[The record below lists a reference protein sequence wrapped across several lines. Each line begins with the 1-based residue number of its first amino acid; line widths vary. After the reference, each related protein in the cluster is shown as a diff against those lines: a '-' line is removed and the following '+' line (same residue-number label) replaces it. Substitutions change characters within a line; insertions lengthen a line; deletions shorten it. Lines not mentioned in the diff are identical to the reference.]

1 MDRQQLEAST
11 RRPRYR
17 LPNWQE
23 SRGERQTR
31 THPHQTPWCLGRHSK
46 QARPVGNRHGSC
58 QTLKQKMLKY
68 SAEFVPVLQA
78 EDAEVSGPDPQTDG
92 SDDEVISEDEDAVD
106 TTTVGADDAKSI
118 AALVAYMVGGATTDG
133 AILHLMEKLI
143 GADNNG
149 VADGEDRITTHWCN
163 AHRISLLS
171 RFAFAQKTNERI
183 QPLKTCFRLQ
193 MAKLTDVLMAH
204 GITIPAQVKKNYVH
218 VVGGGGD
225 GGGGEI

>member
-1 MDRQQLEAST
+1 
-11 RRPRYR
+11 
-17 LPNWQE
+17 
-23 SRGERQTR
+23 
-31 THPHQTPWCLGRHSK
+31 
-46 QARPVGNRHGSC
+46 
-58 QTLKQKMLKY
+58 MLKY

-149 VADGEDRITTHWCN
+149 VAEVKIESPPTGATPI
-163 AHRISLLS
+163 AS
-171 RFAFAQKTNERI
+171 A
-183 QPLKTCFRLQ
+183 CFRALP
-193 MAKLTDVLMAH
+193 LL
-204 GITIPAQVKKNYVH
+204 KKPTSAFSH
-218 VVGGGGD
+218 
-225 GGGGEI
+225 